1 MINWV
6 KLSVIIRW
14 VGDKKMGELFNL
26 VEKIQNGDNHALED
40 VLRQFEPKVNKLL
53 KQTVTNNRDDLRQD
67 LLLTIIIKT
76 REYKL
81 DKVPDFEE
89 FNSMI
94 R

>member
-1 MINWV
+1 
-6 KLSVIIRW
+6 
-14 VGDKKMGELFNL
+14 MGELFNL